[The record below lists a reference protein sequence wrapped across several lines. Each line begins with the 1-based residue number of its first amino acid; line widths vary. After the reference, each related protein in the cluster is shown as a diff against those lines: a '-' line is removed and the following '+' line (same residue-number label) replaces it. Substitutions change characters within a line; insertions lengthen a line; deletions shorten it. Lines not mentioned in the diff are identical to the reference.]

1 MPNEVLQMALKYAE
15 IGIPVM
21 PLHGIN
27 GDGSCT
33 CKKGSSCSSKGKHP
47 IFNGWQELA
56 TTNHDTITK
65 WWCKYPDANIGIPT
79 GERSGWL
86 VLDVDTKYQG
96 DESLELLQMLYE
108 DLPPTV
114 TALTGSGGR
123 HLIFKY
129 PKGVHIPNK
138 VSFKQGLDTRSN
150 GGLIVATPSLHVSG
164 NTYSWLEGYSPFDSE
179 LAEVPEWLLEVICEE
194 EKEKL
199 IATFDSNIGEGSRN
213 TYLTSFAGGL
223 RRKGMGEAELLEA
236 LIKQNEEQCN
246 PTLPFTELKTIAK
259 SICKYAS
266 QPNSL
271 IPYKFNDV
279 GNAQRLV
286 ALYGEDIHYCPEWNS
301 WYYYTG
307 YWEKDLRGEI
317 YARARETIAKLDQ
330 EAHEKAEEKV
340 IAFATRSGFH
350 SRIEAMLNQ
359 AKTLVEYNV
368 PVVAKE
374 WDAQNDLICLKNVT
388 IDFKLKDKNGSF
400 EVREHRREDYITKQL
415 GFDYTPQATCPR
427 WEKFLEDIIPD
438 KATREFLQRAIG
450 YTLTGS
456 TCEDVLFILH
466 GSGSNGKSTFIQ
478 TISEMLG
485 SYAKTIQPETIMQ
498 REKSGA
504 LNTEIAS
511 ICGARLVKTSEIDE
525 GKRLSESLVK
535 QLTGGDTIST
545 RHLFGKDF
553 EYDPTYK
560 LWISTNHKPKIYGDD
575 HGIWRRICLI
585 PFEVTVK
592 EEDKD
597 TELDK
602 KLREELPGIF
612 NWALE
617 GLMAWKKIGLKP
629 PSKVCQAT
637 EAYRHQEDL
646 VQGFIEDC
654 LIHTENSK
662 ISATELYKYYE
673 WYCEQNGITK
683 LSSTRFGVK
692 MREDKGLEKKQVCG
706 RVYYMDIAIKEVIIK
721 SMKAEQVEELQLI

>member
-1 MPNEVLQMALKYAE
+1 MTSEVLEMALKYAE

-21 PLHGIN
+21 PLHGIKE
-27 GDGSCT
+27 DGSCT
-33 CKKGSSCSSKGKHP
+33 CKKGNSCSSKGKHP
-47 IFNGWQELA
+47 IFSGWQELA
-56 TTNHDTITK
+56 TTDQEVIKK
-65 WWCKYPDANIGIPT
+65 WWSQYPHANIGIPT
-79 GERSGWL
+79 GEKSGWL
-86 VLDVDTKYQG
+86 VLDIDTKYQG
-96 DESLELLQMLYE
+96 DESLEVLEMLYD

-114 TALTGSGGR
+114 TAITGSGGR

-129 PKGVHIPNK
+129 PRDLHIPNK
-138 VSFKQGLDTRSN
+138 VSFKQGLDTRSD

-164 NTYSWLEGYSPFDSE
+164 NTYSWLEGYSPFDRE
-179 LAEVPEWLLEVICEE
+179 PAGAPAWLLELMQE
-194 EKEKL
+194 EKKQKL
-199 IATFDSNIGEGSRN
+199 IGAFDSTIGEGSRN
-213 TYLTSFAGGL
+213 TYLTSFAGSL
-223 RRKGMGEAELLEA
+223 RRKGMEEAELLEA
-236 LIKQNEEQCN
+236 LIKQNEEKCN
-246 PTLPFTELKTIAK
+246 PPLPFTELKSIAN
-259 SICKYAS
+259 SICKYPP

-271 IPYKFNDV
+271 IPYKFNDI

-301 WYYYTG
+301 WFYYTG

-317 YARARETIAKLDQ
+317 YAKARETIAKLDQ
-330 EAHEKAEEKV
+330 EAHEKGEEKV

-359 AKTLVEYNV
+359 AKTLVEYNI

-374 WDAQNDLICLKNVT
+374 WDAQDDLICLKNVT
-388 IDFKLKDKNGSF
+388 IDFKLKDKDSGF

-415 GFDYTPQATCPR
+415 DFEYTPQAMCPR
-427 WEKFLEDIIPD
+427 WEKFLIDIIPD
-438 KATREFLQRAIG
+438 EATRLFLQRAIG

-456 TCEDVLFILH
+456 TCEDMLFILH

-511 ICGARLVKTSEIDE
+511 ICGARLVKTAEIDE

-585 PFEVTVK
+585 PFEVTIK
-592 EEDKD
+592 EED

-612 NWALE
+612 NWALQ
-617 GLMAWKKIGLKP
+617 GLLQWKKIGLKP

-637 EAYRHQEDL
+637 EAYRYQEDL
-646 VQGFIEDC
+646 VQGFMEDC
-654 LIHTENSK
+654 LTPVQSSK
-662 ISATELYKYYE
+662 VSATELYKYYE

-706 RVYYMDIAIKEVIIK
+706 RVYYMGIAIKEVIVK
-721 SMKAEQVEELQLI
+721 SMKAEQVEELQLT